1 MPNKSYFPFLSF
13 AFLYLIFT
21 LFQWEILTSWFKPF
35 LIPLLAFVLI
45 KTATFEVKKAL
56 WFALLFSWFGDVL
69 LLFVTKNSLFFI
81 LGLVSFLL
89 AHLAYIYLFL
99 KLQPQKS
106 NPFNRYLVLIVLYL
120 FNFLYLLWD
129 SLHEMK
135 IPVIVYALVISI
147 MLYVVIQLHLSTKQK
162 ATRIL
167 VWGAIFFVLSDS
179 ILAINKFYTP
189 INWSSFWIMSTY
201 LTAQFLLVY
210 GILAQK
216 KDAS

>member
-1 MPNKSYFPFLSF
+1 
-13 AFLYLIFT
+13 
-21 LFQWEILTSWFKPF
+21 
-35 LIPLLAFVLI
+35 
-45 KTATFEVKKAL
+45 
-56 WFALLFSWFGDVL
+56 
-69 LLFVTKNSLFFI
+69 
-81 LGLVSFLL
+81 
-89 AHLAYIYLFL
+89 
-99 KLQPQKS
+99 
-106 NPFNRYLVLIVLYL
+106 
-120 FNFLYLLWD
+120 
-129 SLHEMK
+129 MK